1 MLMEENE
8 VTKADIKQFIRDVT
22 SCGYYNRRIIAIT
35 NRLEDIHVQLVGVKS
50 IAPKPYII
58 ENKRPFSM
66 QGINSL
72 IADEEKY
79 ILERDGYVKK
89 INEVRIIFDKLP
101 LQIQNMMVDLY
112 ICGYN
117 HTKVAKKYCYNRS
130 HMYRLI
136 NKNIKSTLTNC
147 LSQLK

>member
-1 MLMEENE
+1 MEESE

-72 IADEEKY
+72 IVDEEKY

-112 ICGYN
+112 ICGFN
-117 HTKVAKKYCYNRS
+117 HTKVANNYGYARQYLYKIVNNEVKKV
-130 HMYRLI
+130 L
-136 NKNIKSTLTNC
+136 KN
-147 LSQLK
+147 

>member
-1 MLMEENE
+1 MEENE
-8 VTKADIKQFIRDVT
+8 VTKADIKQFVRDVT

-50 IAPKPYII
+50 IAPKQYII

-72 IADEEKY
+72 IVDEEKY

-89 INEVRIIFDKLP
+89 INEVRNIFDKLP

-112 ICGYN
+112 ICGFN
-117 HTKVAKKYCYNRS
+117 HTRVAKKYNYARTS
-130 HMYRLI
+130 LYKLI
-136 NKNIKSTLTNC
+136 NKEIKKV
-147 LSQLK
+147 LKK

>member
-1 MLMEENE
+1 MEESE

-50 IAPKPYII
+50 IAPKPYVI
-58 ENKRPFSM
+58 ENKKPFSF

-72 IADEEKY
+72 IIDEEKY
-79 ILERDGYVKK
+79 ILERDRYVKK

-112 ICGYN
+112 ICGFN
-117 HTKVAKKYCYNRS
+117 HSKVANSYGYARQYLYKIVNNEVKKV
-130 HMYRLI
+130 
-136 NKNIKSTLTNC
+136 
-147 LSQLK
+147 LKK